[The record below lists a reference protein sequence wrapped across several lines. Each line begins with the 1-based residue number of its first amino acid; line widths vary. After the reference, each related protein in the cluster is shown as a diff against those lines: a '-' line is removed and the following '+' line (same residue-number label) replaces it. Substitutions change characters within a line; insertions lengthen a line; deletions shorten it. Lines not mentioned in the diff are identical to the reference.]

1 MIIRYRSR
9 PVTAVIPTASMADI
23 AFLLIT
29 FFMFTTSFSVDRTD
43 VQLPASVVQQ
53 KVEKDA
59 AIIAITADEGIRISD
74 GIRESELVTDM
85 AKLESILK
93 EIVQTHPSRQFI
105 INCDNRAP
113 YRSINTGYEM
123 MLRNGIRNI
132 SLLTEKK
139 G

>member
-1 MIIRYRSR
+1 MIIRYRTK

-85 AKLESILK
+85 DKLESILK

-105 INCDNRAP
+105 LKCDKRTP
-113 YRSINTGYEM
+113 YRAFNKVYEM